1 MPEDEISTHGVSHLR
16 SVQRDIQH
24 MAEDDLSQPF
34 STPAQL
40 AVQSYRTCVRSR
52 LARTRMCDQAA
63 SGDDWISE
71 KRLARLRRSNGECL
85 CTVHRLA
92 NVPATAVPRRP
103 WLRHGHVCVLWSGV
117 ARCGVVWRG
126 VAWRGVAVVRSCVRA
141 GGVFVRVRHLCVAW
155 QVYVRVCACAYVC
168 AHVYVLA
175 CAHACVH
182 ACVLAGGASVQG
194 ARGVEG
200 GCAGRV

>member
-126 VAWRGVAVVRSCVRA
+126 VCGVIPWGEHAHTRSRFWLKAPTFATMESLMQMHEMVTDAPTLRAPTEAVKTNRST
-141 GGVFVRVRHLCVAW
+141 LENW
-155 QVYVRVCACAYVC
+155 
-168 AHVYVLA
+168 
-175 CAHACVH
+175 
-182 ACVLAGGASVQG
+182 
-194 ARGVEG
+194 
-200 GCAGRV
+200 